1 MSSVRSKI
9 RRFFPGFI
17 QRAYGNFQGRR
28 ELSAWRAS
36 GSPVPPPH
44 FYKKRLVISFAE
56 KFQLKNLVETGTY
69 RGDMIEACRTRFKKI
84 YSIEID
90 AELWRQANERFVK
103 YPHVNILQGDSAEVL
118 PQILQK
124 IEGPCVFWLDGHYSG
139 GVTGKGERETPIV
152 SELGHIRRQNQP
164 DVILIDDARLFNGTH
179 DYPDINELRAKVL
192 ELWPENVFEVSDDVI
207 RIYPRVGAR

>member
-1 MSSVRSKI
+1 M
-9 RRFFPGFI
+9 
-17 QRAYGNFQGRR
+17 Q
-28 ELSAWRAS
+28 
-36 GSPVPPPH
+36 
-44 FYKKRLVISFAE
+44 
-56 KFQLKNLVETGTY
+56 NLVETGTY
-69 RGDMIEACRTRFKKI
+69 RGDMIEACKDRFNKI

-90 AELWRQANERFVK
+90 PELWRQAKERFLK
-103 YPHVNILQGDSAEVL
+103 YPHVNILQGDSADVL

-152 SELGHIRRQNQP
+152 SELGHIRRHNQP

-179 DYPDINELRAKVL
+179 DYPEISELRGKVL

-207 RIYPRVGAR
+207 RIYPGTGSGVNVV